1 MSVVLRFQ
9 TTEVIAT
16 RTDNFFVKVV

>member
-9 TTEVIAT
+9 TTEVIPT